1 MSQNYEHLKNMK
13 CHACGEDSRLYE
25 GYQLGYKLSGEEKM
39 TKVSFCAVCW
49 AEKGY
54 QEIAKQIKAVN
65 KHV

>member
-1 MSQNYEHLKNMK
+1 MK